1 MNGVTA
7 MTGKITINDILDN
20 DSSSVYK
27 NEYEINM
34 EHLSDEYIDE
44 NDSVVG
50 EMWVIRLILIVM
62 IITMIL
68 AAM

>member
-7 MTGKITINDILDN
+7 MTGKITINDVLENDN
-20 DSSSVYK
+20 SSVYK

>member
-1 MNGVTA
+1 

>member
-1 MNGVTA
+1 

-68 AAM
+68 VAM

>member
-1 MNGVTA
+1 

-50 EMWVIRLILIVM
+50 EMWIIRLILIVM